1 MESEEPKPIKK
12 VYDYNTYNKNYY
24 DKNRD
29 NKIECPD
36 CKKVYSVFNKAHHKK
51 SAYHRKITEY
61 LEKNKNEI

>member
-12 VYDYNTYNKNYY
+12 VYDYKIYNQNYY
-24 DKNRD
+24 NKNRD

-51 SAYHRKITEY
+51 SDYHRKISDY
-61 LEKNKNEI
+61 LKQKKNEI